1 MADAKINTSVILPS
15 YNPSEKLLTTLRG
28 LIDMGFSDIILI
40 DDGSREDCQKYFS
53 EAEKLPECTV
63 LHHEVNKGKGRGL
76 KTGFEYFLKNRPE
89 RTGVVTTDD
98 DGQHTP
104 EDVLACTRLM
114 EQNGK
119 AVFGCRDFSG
129 DDVPWK
135 SSFGNNCT
143 RIVFRAF
150 CGIKISDTQTGLRA
164 FPRDYIQ
171 LLCDT
176 DGERFEYETN
186 CLLEMHKNGYSF
198 IEQKIKTV
206 YISGNSE
213 THFHPLKDSVKIYAV
228 ILKFMLS
235 SGLSS
240 IIDIAVFTIIN
251 MLMPDAVSGV
261 LRVFI
266 ATFGARIVSSLFNFF
281 ANRTRVFKSKDGLRA
296 TMARY
301 YILCAIQTA
310 CSYGIV
316 YLLSALIAPE
326 FRLLQSVIKIVVDVV
341 LFFISFR
348 IQQDWVFK
356 TKTKEKNNA

>member
-1 MADAKINTSVILPS
+1 MVNAKINSSVILPS
-15 YNPSEKLLTTLRG
+15 YNPTEKLLKTLQG
-28 LIDMGFSDIILI
+28 LIDAGFDDIILI

-76 KTGFEYFLKNRPE
+76 KTGFEFFLQHRPD
-89 RTGVVTTDD
+89 RTGLVTTDD

-104 EDVLACTRLM
+104 ADVLACTQLM
-114 EQNGK
+114 EQDGK

-129 DDVPWK
+129 DNVPWK

-150 CGIKISDTQTGLRA
+150 CGIKLSDTQTGLRA
-164 FPRDYIQ
+164 FPREYIP
-171 LLCDT
+171 LLSGT

-186 CLLEMHKNGYSF
+186 CLLEMHKNGF
-198 IEQKIKTV
+198 AFKENKIQTV
-206 YISGNSE
+206 YLDNNSE
-213 THFHPLKDSVKIYAV
+213 THFHPLRDSVKIYAV

-240 IIDIAVFTIIN
+240 IIDIAVFTLIN
-251 MLMPDAVSGV
+251 MLMPESVSGV

-266 ATFGARIVSSLFNFF
+266 ATFGARVVSSLFNFF
-281 ANRTRVFKSKDGLRA
+281 ANRTRVFGSREHLGA

-301 YILCAIQTA
+301 YILCVIQTG

-316 YLLSALIAPE
+316 YLLSQLIAPE
-326 FRLLQSVIKIVVDVV
+326 MRLLQSVIKIVVDVI

-348 IQQDWVFK
+348 IQQDWVFTNRK
-356 TKTKEKNNA
+356 KEKSNA